1 MLGTLDSA
9 TLSSRHNI
17 DLRRVKGF
25 SDEMTV
31 LLSHKLAH
39 DPVLPA
45 SFFNKNLSLFLA
57 EIPETSRR
65 RLPQVLVLA
74 LPVAPVDGFR
84 QSAVPLLLVLGPR
97 GEVAVVEVPIV
108 RVPVQYAFQ
117 LLLLEKGR
125 PKDNY
130 LAADLEPR

>member
-1 MLGTLDSA
+1 MLHVVEVDDWAGWRLGREDKGLVVYSLQLMLGTLDSA

-57 EIPETSRR
+57 EI
-65 RLPQVLVLA
+65 LFGVYGQIKDLV
-74 LPVAPVDGFR
+74 R
-84 QSAVPLLLVLGPR
+84 TR
-97 GEVAVVEVPIV
+97 
-108 RVPVQYAFQ
+108 
-117 LLLLEKGR
+117 
-125 PKDNY
+125 
-130 LAADLEPR
+130 